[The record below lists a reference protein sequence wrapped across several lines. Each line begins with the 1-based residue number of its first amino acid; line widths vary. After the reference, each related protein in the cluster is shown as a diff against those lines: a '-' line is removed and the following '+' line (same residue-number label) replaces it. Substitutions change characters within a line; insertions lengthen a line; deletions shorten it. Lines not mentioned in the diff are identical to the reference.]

1 MKFMKSLTPTD
12 PDYAELLAQKA
23 AHKLYFSKN
32 KQERESHFGKHLL
45 KGTIALFSVM
55 ISVTFPCS
63 LVWNLSIIATLAAF
77 IFL

>member
-1 MKFMKSLTPTD
+1 MKFMQSLNPAD
-12 PDYAELLAQKA
+12 PDYTELLAQKA
-23 AHKLYFSKN
+23 AHKLYFYEN

-45 KGTIALFSVM
+45 QGTISLFSVM